1 MNNKKFVQKCTLAFS
16 LFLLFLTAGCT
27 TEYGY
32 DYIEHE
38 IIRAE
43 RPQYKNLQI
52 QCSQDKT
59 QLSLKLSQQ
68 KVLQDYKYHFH
79 QGVRLF
85 QKDFC
90 AYSPEEKKVYLPFLT
105 FFPCVTW
112 GMNLFRTTD
121 DSDGIHAWG
130 LLPGQAVIF
139 NSLMA
144 CCDVLY
150 YCGSVCWSIGA
161 VPVHYIRSR
170 SAAEVDSYRSN
181 RPGFISEL
189 MGKPIVNLL
198 FPYYIRPDKNPG
210 PMCVKEEFYPRPHI
224 VSKILHKEISSTEYQ
239 DIRAGTA
246 VVFSFRGKNYK
257 TQTGKNG
264 KCVLPFKLQPLP
276 ARHEKITIQLEVEKT
291 NISLKPVSLTQEFP
305 FDTFKLLS
313 PEQKELWAAV
323 QNPELDLQTRIRTMK
338 RLEALFVPA
347 EFLKFTIDPGQY
359 INSLSK

>member
-1 MNNKKFVQKCTLAFS
+1 MSNIADHILS
-16 LFLLFLTAGCT
+16 LEEAVKWRNAMREKNLTVAVTNGCFDLLHRGHAVYLDAARKEADALLVLVNSDESVRALKGPERPLQNEDDRAFLLC
-27 TEYGY
+27 
-32 DYIEHE
+32 
-38 IIRAE
+38 
-43 RPQYKNLQI
+43 
-52 QCSQDKT
+52 
-59 QLSLKLSQQ
+59 SLKAVD
-68 KVLQDYKYHFH
+68 K
-79 QGVRLF
+79 
-85 QKDFC
+85 
-90 AYSPEEKKVYLPFLT
+90 
-105 FFPCVTW
+105 
-112 GMNLFRTTD
+112 
-121 DSDGIHAWG
+121 
-130 LLPGQAVIF
+130 AVIF

-170 SAAEVDSYRSN
+170 SAAEVNSYRSN

-210 PMCVKEEFYPRPHI
+210 PMCVKEEFYPRPHL

-246 VVFSFRGKNYK
+246 VVFSFRGRNYK

-305 FDTFKLLS
+305 FDTFKLLN

-347 EFLKFTIDPGQY
+347 EFLKFTIDPRQY